1 MNERVEAILENIRL
15 RLDELQSL
23 FILANEDK
31 LRAAKERLLPS
42 GSIKERIY
50 NMCDR
55 TKTAADMAQEIEK
68 GTGYVYSYLS
78 TLRREGLIRNVEIEG
93 EQVYEQVF

>member
-1 MNERVEAILENIRL
+1 MNERLETILKNIQL

-23 FILANEDK
+23 FVLANEDK
-31 LRAAKERLLPS
+31 LRTAKERLLPR

-55 TKTAADMAQEIEK
+55 TKTAVDMAEEIGK
-68 GTGYVYSYLS
+68 GTGYIYSYLS
-78 TLRREGLIRNVEIEG
+78 TLRREGLIRNVEIDG
-93 EQVYEQVF
+93 KLVYEQVF